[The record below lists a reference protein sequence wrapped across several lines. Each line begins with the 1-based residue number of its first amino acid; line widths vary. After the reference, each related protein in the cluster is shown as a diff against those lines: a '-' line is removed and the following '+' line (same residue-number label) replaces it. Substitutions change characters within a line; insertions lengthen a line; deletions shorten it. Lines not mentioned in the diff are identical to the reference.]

1 MLWRMP
7 LALLLVCWV
16 VAVPGANQ
24 SRNYSIGHIRPG
36 YTRSQV
42 KKILGPPV
50 QRFKHLGTE
59 SWFYFGRGGF
69 TVDFTGTVVKRIVG
83 IALYDGEEILLKR
96 GDSEQRALELLGSP
110 IPGGSLGS
118 ASQFRCE
125 RFRLYVTILDNNIVE
140 SIELTR

>member
-1 MLWRMP
+1 M
-7 LALLLVCWV
+7 
-16 VAVPGANQ
+16 
-24 SRNYSIGHIRPG
+24 
-36 YTRSQV
+36 
-42 KKILGPPV
+42 
-50 QRFKHLGTE
+50 
-59 SWFYFGRGGF
+59 
-69 TVDFTGTVVKRIVG
+69 DFTGTVVKRIVG